1 MQFLANVGICSAPT
15 PTAPNERGSSRPA
28 INSSSTCEAVRPGA
42 PWTQPRSFTDAL
54 NASTNGNMTQRYS
67 HAGHWPAAEDMS
79 YGVAR
84 AQAGTRHDTYH
95 GHPGA
100 HQALQAGVQVSRVR
114 FDSR

>member
-1 MQFLANVGICSAPT
+1 MRDIG
-15 PTAPNERGSSRPA
+15 R
-28 INSSSTCEAVRPGA
+28 
-42 PWTQPRSFTDAL
+42 
-54 NASTNGNMTQRYS
+54 
-67 HAGHWPAAEDMS
+67 AAEDMS

-100 HQALQAGVQVSRVR
+100 HQALQAGVQVSLVR